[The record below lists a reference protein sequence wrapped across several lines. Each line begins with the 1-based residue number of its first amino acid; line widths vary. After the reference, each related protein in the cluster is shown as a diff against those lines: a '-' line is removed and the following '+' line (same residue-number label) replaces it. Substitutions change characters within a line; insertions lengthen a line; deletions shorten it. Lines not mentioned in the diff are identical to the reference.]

1 MAGWPR
7 AAGRIPV
14 DSGAAAN
21 SSGSRLA
28 CSRLADGLPP
38 DATRAVSGVV
48 SARECEASENLR
60 RWSPPKSRGRG
71 TDTSSDLGAGVAM
84 FGGEMI
90 VGGRIIVSLTAGL
103 NVGAPPPGR
112 TYAQDSGPTLRLCV
126 DATGS
131 LADDHGARAIAADR
145 ELATAGESREDAE
158 AADRPIARAFPWA
171 ESAELSVRVT
181 VWA

>member
-1 MAGWPR
+1 LAARAQPNGKFMAGWPG

-21 SSGSRLA
+21 SSGSRLG
-28 CSRLADGLPP
+28 SFRLANRLPP

-48 SARECEASENLR
+48 SARECEARENLR

-71 TDTSSDLGAGVAM
+71 TDTTSELGADSPGVAM

-103 NVGAPPPGR
+103 SVDAPPLGR
-112 TYAQDSGPTLRLCV
+112 TYAQESGR
-126 DATGS
+126 
-131 LADDHGARAIAADR
+131 HAALVR
-145 ELATAGESREDAE
+145 RGYWL
-158 AADRPIARAFPWA
+158 
-171 ESAELSVRVT
+171 LSG
-181 VWA
+181 